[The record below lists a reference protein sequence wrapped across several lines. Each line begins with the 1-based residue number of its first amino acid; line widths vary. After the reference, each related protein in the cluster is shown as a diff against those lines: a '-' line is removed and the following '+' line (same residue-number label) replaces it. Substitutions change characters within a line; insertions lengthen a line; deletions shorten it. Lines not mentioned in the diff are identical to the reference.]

1 MCNYKAKL
9 KKCDIEPLVIEVI
22 KEIVGNEFFVTEI
35 QKRIGKQTDSSVIDR
50 ELKNYQQKLKEVEAN
65 KFRLEQE
72 IDNMPLDAKYRER
85 KIQDMTTRLESLY
98 ETMMDLEGLIKDA
111 QLRKNAIEED
121 VMTMENIYR
130 LLLSFSQIYDK
141 MDDIEKKNLLS
152 YLIKRI
158 DIYANDEGTTQVL
171 KSIEFNFPIYK
182 DGTFVRKI
190 LLDER
195 VNVETCAVHQ
205 RTAETLRKYC
215 PEFHGHGGGPKDEE
229 GIARY
234 FGGAFD
240 YREFRNDVFYDRD
253 GFIGRNLSASYAPRE
268 GEKSYGALTDALS
281 EIFDAFSS
289 DGRLLLPHI
298 TAVYWGRL

>member
-1 MCNYKAKL
+1 MELCENKTYYLRENKTGQEHYGCRFRYVFGKDCIRFYFDV
-9 KKCDIEPLVIEVI
+9 KDEDIISPYR
-22 KEIVGNEFFVTEI
+22 
-35 QKRIGKQTDSSVIDR
+35 QD
-50 ELKNYQQKLKEVEAN
+50 

-98 ETMMDLEGLIKDA
+98 ETMIDLEGLIKDA

-195 VNVETCAVHQ
+195 VNVETLVLLC
-205 RTAETLRKYC
+205 RK
-215 PEFHGHGGGPKDEE
+215 
-229 GIARY
+229 
-234 FGGAFD
+234 
-240 YREFRNDVFYDRD
+240 
-253 GFIGRNLSASYAPRE
+253 
-268 GEKSYGALTDALS
+268 
-281 EIFDAFSS
+281 
-289 DGRLLLPHI
+289 
-298 TAVYWGRL
+298 

>member
-1 MCNYKAKL
+1 M
-9 KKCDIEPLVIEVI
+9 
-22 KEIVGNEFFVTEI
+22 
-35 QKRIGKQTDSSVIDR
+35 
-50 ELKNYQQKLKEVEAN
+50 EAN

-195 VNVETCAVHQ
+195 VNVETLVLLC
-205 RTAETLRKYC
+205 
-215 PEFHGHGGGPKDEE
+215 
-229 GIARY
+229 
-234 FGGAFD
+234 
-240 YREFRNDVFYDRD
+240 RN
-253 GFIGRNLSASYAPRE
+253 
-268 GEKSYGALTDALS
+268 
-281 EIFDAFSS
+281 
-289 DGRLLLPHI
+289 
-298 TAVYWGRL
+298 